1 MFLPI
6 IVSVAILLPA
16 SLTPNLFSFKPFGWD
31 EVSQLLTF
39 LILIALFLERAL
51 EVFITTWRY
60 PRQEQLDNSVQ
71 SCERK
76 IAELKTQIKTKFQQ
90 PETVAITE
98 ELDSENSTKSRQRT
112 EIKQNPGDTSDL
124 EVRLSEKLNNLEK
137 FNLDRAEY
145 KSQTRK
151 IALWVALFIG
161 LVISGVGIRA
171 LETLIVVVTEFT
183 PPDKQPPFYYEQIRI
198 FRVLDTILTGGLI
211 AGGSDGIHKLTV
223 VFTVFLEET
232 RNQIKDKPT

>member
-1 MFLPI
+1 MKKNLLVFLPI

-31 EVSQLLTF
+31 EVGRLLTF

-51 EVFITTWRY
+51 EVFIATWRH
-60 PRQEQLDNSVQ
+60 PRQEELDNSVQ

-90 PETVAITE
+90 
-98 ELDSENSTKSRQRT
+98 Q
-112 EIKQNPGDTSDL
+112 
-124 EVRLSEKLNNLEK
+124 VRLSEELKNLENNLEK
-137 FNLDRAEY
+137 FDQKRAKH
-145 KSQTRK
+145 KSRTRK
-151 IALWVALFIG
+151 IALWVALFMG
-161 LVISGVGIRA
+161 LLISGVGIRA
-171 LETLIVVVTEFT
+171 LETLIVLKEYTLPE
-183 PPDKQPPFYYEQIRI
+183 KPPFYDEQVRI
-198 FRVLDTILTGGLI
+198 FHVLDTILTGGLI

-232 RNQIKDKPT
+232 RNQIKDKST